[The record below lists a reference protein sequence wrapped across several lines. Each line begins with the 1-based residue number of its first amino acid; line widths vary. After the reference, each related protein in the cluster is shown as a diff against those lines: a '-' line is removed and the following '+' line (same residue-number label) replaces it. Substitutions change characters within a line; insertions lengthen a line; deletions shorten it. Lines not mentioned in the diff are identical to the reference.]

1 MSMET
6 EVHILDGTPTSVWN
20 GCEWVPYVDPR
31 ELRPFVL
38 DRRSDRRVLLPLV
51 AVVVTLGLV
60 LGGAGVAAVSHAGVV
75 GDPGMTVVGTVDLVD
90 LGTAARH
97 CVGTG
102 DYADVAEGTPV
113 TLTDESGA
121 VLATS
126 TLEKPTAF
134 GDAGCVFPFT
144 IAHVP
149 TSYDNYLVVLPHGD
163 KVLASRIALEAD
175 DWTFQLSLDRSPSA
189 S

>member
-1 MSMET
+1 MSMQT
-6 EVHILDGTPTSVWN
+6 EVQVLDGPPRSVWN
-20 GCEWVPYVDPR
+20 GSEWVPYVDPR

-51 AVVVTLGLV
+51 VVVLLVGLV
-60 LGGAGVAAVSHAGVV
+60 IGGIGFAVASHAGVV

-90 LGTAARH
+90 LDTAAH
-97 CVGTG
+97 DCVGAG
-102 DYADVAEGTPV
+102 DYADVAAGTPV

-121 VLATS
+121 VLGTS
-126 TLEKPTAF
+126 TLEQPAAF
-134 GDAGCVFPFT
+134 GETGCIYPFT

-149 TSYDNYLVVLPHGD
+149 TSHDGYVVVLPHGD
-163 KVLASRIALEAD
+163 KAMVSEIALEANG
-175 DWTFQLSLDRSPSA
+175 WTVQLSLDRTRTA